1 MEYSKLRVL
10 VVDDFS
16 TMRKIVKNMLK
27 QAGVKQIVEAENGR
41 VALEFLERQSFNL
54 VILDWNMPSVSGLDV
69 LKAIRANERL
79 HCLPVLM
86 VTSEALESQVLIA
99 VQAGVTNYIVKPFT
113 EEVLFKKINAIMKAH
128 PDMET
133 MCRDLP

>member
-16 TMRKIVKNMLK
+16 TMRKIVKNMLRK
-27 QAGVKQIVEAENGR
+27 AGVKQVVEAENGK
-41 VALEFLERQSFNL
+41 VALEMLERQAFNL
-54 VILDWNMPSVSGLDV
+54 VVLDWNMPGVSGLDV
-69 LKAIRANERL
+69 LKTIRADERL
-79 HCLPVLM
+79 HCMPVLM

-113 EEVLFKKINAIMKAH
+113 EEVLFKKINAIIKTH

-133 MCRDLP
+133 MCGDLP

>member
-16 TMRKIVKNMLK
+16 TMRKIVKNMLR
-27 QAGVKQIVEAENGR
+27 QAGVKQIVEAENGK
-41 VALEFLERQSFNL
+41 VALELLERQPFNL
-54 VILDWNMPSVSGLDV
+54 VVLDWNMPSVSGLDV
-69 LKAIRANERL
+69 LKTIRANEKL

-113 EEVLFKKINAIMKAH
+113 EEVLFKKINAIMKTH
-128 PDMET
+128 PDMEN
-133 MCRDLP
+133 MCRDLI